1 MEAMPAVLRYDAIAT
16 NAGRFLVPNSPAR
29 NAASIWRSVSRCAGS
44 TRSCHRIDCGFGIAA
59 LIAAIASIFLLTS
72 ILVSEEAGGVEEPRA
87 GFGHV
92 ADRRFV
98 EVGPACVEELME
110 NRVH

>member
-1 MEAMPAVLRYDAIAT
+1 MAT
-16 NAGRFLVPNSPAR
+16 YAGFLLLPNSPAT

-87 GFGHV
+87 RFRHV
-92 ADRRFV
+92 ADGGFV
-98 EVGPACVEELME
+98 EVGPACMDELME
-110 NRVH
+110 DRVH